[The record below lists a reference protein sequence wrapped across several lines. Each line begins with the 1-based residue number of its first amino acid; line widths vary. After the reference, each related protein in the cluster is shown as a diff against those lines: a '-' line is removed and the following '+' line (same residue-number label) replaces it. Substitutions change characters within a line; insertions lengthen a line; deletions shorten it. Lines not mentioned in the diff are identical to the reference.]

1 MRITFLRETSPTNRT
16 CPTLYAT
23 DRQTFLVQGKRITD
37 AAIASAFSLGIEE
50 DVVEV
55 PARLLQEVAEDM
67 IFPEPRAE
75 GTALALVRAVP
86 RGTSASSMSAT
97 SRSTFV
103 VRGITVTDPQ
113 ALAEMD
119 IPDDETA
126 VEVPRE
132 LLAGIRA
139 DAA

>member
-1 MRITFLRETSPTNRT
+1 MRITYLRETSPTSRT

-23 DRQTFLVQGKRITD
+23 DRQTFIVQGKRIAD
-37 AAIASAFSLGIEE
+37 AAIPSAFSLGAGENL
-50 DVVEV
+50 VEV
-55 PARLLQEVAEDM
+55 PARLLEEIAEDAA
-67 IFPEPRAE
+67 FPTPGAE
-75 GTALALVRAVP
+75 GTTLALIRAIP
-86 RGTSASSMSAT
+86 RGTSSPSVSAT

-103 VRGITVTDPQ
+103 VRGITVTDPE
-113 ALAEMD
+113 ALAAMD

-132 LLAGIRA
+132 LLPGIRA